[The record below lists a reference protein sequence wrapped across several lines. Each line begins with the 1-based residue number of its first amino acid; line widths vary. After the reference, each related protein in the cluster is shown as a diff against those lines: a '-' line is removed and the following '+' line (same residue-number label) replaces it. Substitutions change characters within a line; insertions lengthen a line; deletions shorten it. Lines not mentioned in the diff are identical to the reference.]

1 MNCATMKNMKKAIW
15 MLIFQALVAWMPN
28 PGVCATEPLVDMDA
42 GRLTEGPLSAWDNTG
57 SLKGTFKN
65 DGTQPQVKIIGGT
78 KAVAFGGGDHML
90 ADFTAPDSITG
101 DRPFSC
107 VVRAYC
113 TDIRGE
119 RALISWS
126 TRPSNCLE
134 IEYGDAPQWGAIGTY
149 SDAQLGWTKGAP
161 QTGKWHRLVYTYTG
175 GKDGTLQAWCDSE
188 LRAEKRGTVA
198 TKPGKQFVL
207 GACQAEDGPNKF
219 RYEHAI
225 VGAIASVK
233 VYDHALSPFEV
244 WKASGM
250 DTPYPVAP
258 GRDSELG
265 GITTTLKW
273 EPVAVGAATYDIYVG
288 TNQAALETA
297 TKDLPAGK
305 AADWSRI
312 YKGNQPAAQTEFG
325 PLVLKLGTTYYW
337 RIDQRGD
344 QGTVKRGVVFGFSA
358 GSGLAANPK
367 PDTGG
372 FFVDGSKKT
381 ELAWRPGRHA
391 VKQNIYFGNTA
402 AEVLAS
408 NKPIA
413 ADLPASATSIPFP
426 VKEPVVGKTCFWR
439 VESVN
444 GDNIPTT
451 KGEVWSVRIIK
462 KKLKIYLLGGQS
474 NASGCAS
481 CIGLPEE
488 LVGPQKNVIVF
499 ARGSIK
505 VKEYGWDWL
514 KDGLGDGFGDRGK
527 GAFGPELTF
536 GVHMA
541 KAKPGE
547 VVGIIKCAWG
557 ATDLARQWRPP
568 GAGGETGPLFKGFV
582 EALHQGLAALD
593 PAFEPEF
600 AGMIWMQGE
609 SDASN
614 KQMTADYAKTLT
626 AFIKDIREEV
636 KQLNMPFV
644 LAQISKVPA
653 WGPDQGDGLRAA
665 QLEVTKTV
673 PNTATFPTDDYKL
686 CDPWHY
692 DTQGMVSLG
701 ERFAKAMLNLETK

>member
-1 MNCATMKNMKKAIW
+1 MIYKNLKRAVW
-15 MLIFQALVAWMPN
+15 LAIFQILVTWMPN
-28 PGVCATEPLVDMDA
+28 AGICASEPVVELEAAKLAD
-42 GRLTEGPLSAWDNTG
+42 GPLSVWENAGN
-57 SLKGTFKN
+57 LKGTFRN
-65 DGTQPQVKIIGGT
+65 DGTNPQVKSIDGM
-78 KAVAFGGGDHML
+78 KAVAFGGGDHLL

-101 DRPFSC
+101 DQPFSC

-134 IEYGDAPQWGAIGTY
+134 IEYSDAPQWGAIGTY

-161 QTGKWHRLVYTYTG
+161 QTGQWHNLVYTYSG
-175 GKDGTLQAWCDSE
+175 GQDGTLQAWCDAE
-188 LRAEKRGTVA
+188 LRAEKKGTVA

-225 VGAIASVK
+225 VGAIARVK
-233 VYDHALSPFEV
+233 VYDHALSPLEV

-250 DTPYPVAP
+250 DTPCPVSP
-258 GRDSELG
+258 ERDSELD

-273 EPVAVGAATYDIYVG
+273 EPVSAGAVSYDVYVG
-288 TNQAALETA
+288 TDKASLEAAS
-297 TKDLPAGK
+297 KDLPVGK
-305 AADWSRI
+305 AADWTKV
-312 YKGNQPAAQTEFG
+312 YKGNQPASKTELG
-325 PLVLKLGTTYYW
+325 PLALKLGTTYYW
-337 RIDQRGD
+337 RIDQRD
-344 QGTVKRGVVFGFSA
+344 NQGTVKRGVVFGFST

-372 FFVDGSKKT
+372 FFVDGSTKT
-381 ELAWRPGRHA
+381 ELAWKPGRFA
-391 VKQNIYFGNTA
+391 VKQNVYFGTTA

-408 NKPIA
+408 TRPIA
-413 ADLPASATSIPFP
+413 ANLPASITSLPFP
-426 VKEPVVGKTCFWR
+426 VTQPVVGKTYFWR
-439 VESVN
+439 VASIN
-444 GDNIPTT
+444 GASIPATT
-451 KGEVWSVRIIK
+451 GEVWSVRIIK

-481 CIGLPEE
+481 CLGLPSE
-488 LVGPQKNVIVF
+488 LVGSQKNVIVF
-499 ARGSIK
+499 ARGGMQ
-505 VKEYGWDWL
+505 VKEYNWGWL
-514 KDGLGDGFGDRGK
+514 RDGLGDGFGDRDGK

-536 GVHMA
+536 GVTMA

-557 ATDLARQWRPP
+557 ATNLGQQWRPP
-568 GAGGETGPLFKGFV
+568 SAGGETGPLYKGFI
-582 EALHQGLAALD
+582 EAVHQGIAALD

-614 KQMTADYAKTLT
+614 KQMTSDYAKNLT
-626 AFIKDIREEV
+626 AFIKDIRAEA
-636 KQLNMPFV
+636 KQPNMPFV

-653 WGPDQGDGLRAA
+653 WGPDRGDGLRAA
-665 QLEVTKTV
+665 QVEVARKV

-692 DTQGMVSLG
+692 DTQGMISLG
-701 ERFAKAMLNLETK
+701 ERFAKAMLYLER